1 VAIDAVLGRAADR
14 GVKGALVQVLDPDEE
29 AFPYD
34 GRTVFES
41 MSGTLAVRNAE
52 GEVPAGGVSFAAR
65 GAKDRLLQAARR
77 TGWQYQVHHTDQ
89 PGEPTLLWLYR
100 ALEKV
105 RA

>member
-1 VAIDAVLGRAADR
+1 
-14 GVKGALVQVLDPDEE
+14 VKGAIVQVLDPDEE

-41 MSGTLAVRNAE
+41 MSGTLRFETLKAKSLRE
-52 GEVPAGGVSFAAR
+52 EYLERLAAR
-65 GAKDRLLQAARR
+65 KDRLMQAARR
-77 TGWQYQVHHTDQ
+77 TGWQFQVHHTDQ